1 MKSLPRQ
8 PIRRASIAS
17 KVQEL
22 AKKFKHY
29 VEKSMKEQ
37 PIELRTAAQRGLV
50 PRKDE
55 AAEHLAQARRHFES
69 ALNEAKGLEPANGPQ
84 TPLRKGEV

>member
-8 PIRRASIAS
+8 PIRRASIAR

-37 PIELRTAAQRGLV
+37 PMATLAAAAAIAFALGALV
-50 PRKDE
+50 K
-55 AAEHLAQARRHFES
+55 
-69 ALNEAKGLEPANGPQ
+69 K
-84 TPLRKGEV
+84 